1 MQGIVLFV
9 IGMAFLFAAMGVLIL
24 AMIVLERL
32 FRTRKLVPEEQEPG
46 ERQTVSRHGRDTAD
60 EEVVAAIA
68 LALAH
73 LRSLDISRS
82 GLGTALEVGHSSWW
96 TMGQIRQRRMDHLS
110 PPKARSSSPR
120 DSSSS
125 EISSASEGSRK
136 R

>member
-9 IGMAFLFAAMGVLIL
+9 VGMALLFVSMGVIIL

-46 ERQTVSRHGRDTAD
+46 EKESVSRHERDTAD

-73 LRSLDISRS
+73 LRSLDIARS
-82 GLGTALEVGHSSWW
+82 GLGTTLEAGHGSWW
-96 TMGQIRQRRMDHLS
+96 TIGQVRQRPVTELS
-110 PPKARSSSPR
+110 PPKVSTPLETPGTPPR
-120 DSSSS
+120 
-125 EISSASEGSRK
+125 R

>member
-1 MQGIVLFV
+1 MSAIVQGIVLFV
-9 IGMAFLFAAMGVLIL
+9 VGMAFLFAAMGVLIL

-32 FRTRKLVPEEQEPG
+32 FRTRKLVPEQQEPG
-46 ERQTVSRHGRDTAD
+46 EKEAVSRHERDTAD

-82 GLGTALEVGHSSWW
+82 GLGTALEAGHGAWW
-96 TMGQIRQRRMDHLS
+96 TMGQIRQRPVNVLS
-110 PPKARSSSPR
+110 PPKT
-120 DSSSS
+120 SSSS
-125 EISSASEGSRK
+125 EISSTPQGR